1 MTSAD
6 EVRMSETK
14 SFLAGPPLCVLR
26 AVLQYFLILD
36 FTSWSSSSAENV
48 LEKQCFI
55 K

>member
-6 EVRMSETK
+6 EVRMSET
-14 SFLAGPPLCVLR
+14 SSSLAGPPLCVLR

-36 FTSWSSSSAENV
+36 FTSCSSAIAENV
-48 LEKQCFI
+48 MEKQCFI